1 MSAIDPTLAVD
12 LRCVDC
18 NIVLWVE
25 SAFALFAVIAL
36 FIAYFKNNKTRIEKA
51 SIATEESFGCLY
63 LSLLF
68 GFVIIISVFAVYHRG
83 NPLVAILFLMLGL
96 VILFGI
102 FRDLDTIFVCILI
115 GFLLTVL
122 MMMFIRR
129 GSILLLTYAMLF
141 VIYFY
146 FVFGRSFKKF
156 SLSNI
161 QRLKR
166 LELDASRV

>member
-1 MSAIDPTLAVD
+1 MSAIDSTLAV
-12 LRCVDC
+12 RCVDC
-18 NIVLWVE
+18 NIILWVE
-25 SAFALFAVIAL
+25 SAFALFAVISL
-36 FIAYFKNNKTRIEKA
+36 FIVYFKNNHNKTRIEKA
-51 SIATEESFGCLY
+51 SATAEEAFGCLY

-68 GFVIIISVFAVYHRG
+68 AFVIIISVFAVYHRG
-83 NPLVAILFLMLGL
+83 NPHVTVLFLMLGL
-96 VILFGI
+96 IILFGI
-102 FRDLDTIFVCILI
+102 FRDLDTIFIVILI

-122 MMMFIRR
+122 VMMFIRR

-161 QRLKR
+161 RRLKG
-166 LELDASRV
+166 LEENAS